1 MKYSKNSLNQ
11 KNNKTFTTPWAF
23 KEGVFETPV
32 KDFIVRIRNKSGFQT
47 ISRHKTIEEAKE
59 KYDKINKL

>member
-11 KNNKTFTTPWAF
+11 KNNKTFTPPWAF

-32 KDFIVRIRNKSGFQT
+32 NDFIVRIRKKSGFET
-47 ISRHKTIEEAKE
+47 ISRHKTIEEAIE
-59 KYDKINKL
+59 KYNKIKKD